1 MENIIDNL
9 DSIIKYSGENVSA
22 IIKDINSQE
31 YIYKFNSDTKLISAS
46 TIKVPIMLAI
56 LEEVRQGNISLDA
69 ELLVKSEDVTYNT
82 KVFENGE
89 KRYSIYELINWMIIN
104 SDNTATNVLIRKI
117 GMDKIN
123 SYILNELKVKS
134 TSLQRYMLDFEAVKE
149 GLNNYMSQEDMLII
163 FTKLFNKKILNDDLC
178 EKAVNILYNQ
188 RGQYRIMRYIYEP
201 VKFAHKGGALDY
213 LGHDVG
219 VMNINDKLYYVG
231 ISVYDSKDKEGNN
244 RLFGNL
250 GREIYEYLK
259 NIKKQGVPVY
269 KNKGY

>member
-1 MENIIDNL
+1 MKNIIDNL

-46 TIKVPIMLAI
+46 TIKVPIMLAV
-56 LEEVRQGNISLDA
+56 LEEVRQGNISLND

-104 SDNTATNVLIRKI
+104 FDNTATNVLIRKI

-123 SYILNELKVKS
+123 SYIINELKVKS

-149 GLNNYMSQEDMLII
+149 GLNNYMSQEDIC
-163 FTKLFNKKILNDDLC
+163 KW
-178 EKAVNILYNQ
+178 
-188 RGQYRIMRYIYEP
+188 
-201 VKFAHKGGALDY
+201 
-213 LGHDVG
+213 
-219 VMNINDKLYYVG
+219 
-231 ISVYDSKDKEGNN
+231 
-244 RLFGNL
+244 
-250 GREIYEYLK
+250 
-259 NIKKQGVPVY
+259 
-269 KNKGY
+269 